1 MKPRAKNI
9 LITASAALAGVGIAT
24 ALALL
29 LIVPLLK
36 NTCTLFNKRCVSIS
50 YQRQPNGQ
58 LLVKH
63 PEAGLSYW
71 YDGNVIR
78 SYGPYL
84 PGWCPTP
91 DTVPDTDVGVGP
103 ERVLCERVRPDGTC
117 ASKSGAPTIPSQ
129 LAGQPRAR
137 GPLEPAFV
145 MNATSLTA
153 SRDGVL
159 CSRARGV
166 VENSFSG
173 KTKSIKVRVPA
184 GANTLD
190 ASQMFR
196 ALKARGIFAPQAN
209 PASPC
214 NGNGVVDPLTA
225 LCVCTDGFVG
235 SRCGTRLCV
244 RDDECGHGTCNGG
257 LCRCEP
263 GFDGDSCTQ
272 RSCPVCLNGSCDPR
286 TGECVCMPGFIG
298 DTCAARTCLQTCIHG
313 ACNPLSGVCECESG
327 WKGVGCE
334 NKTCPGN
341 CSGNGICNSPG
352 GTCECNAGWR
362 GESCD
367 EPICEQDCSFNGKC
381 NLETETCECEPGWT
395 GSACDVLVCSRGC
408 CSHGACTDATCVC
421 APGWGGADCSVPDD
435 PLSTAI
441 ACPGF

>member
-58 LLVKH
+58 ILVKH

-71 YDGNVIR
+71 YDGNFIR

-84 PGWCPTP
+84 PGSCPS
-91 DTVPDTDVGVGP
+91 
-103 ERVLCERVRPDGTC
+103 R
-117 ASKSGAPTIPSQ
+117 TI
-129 LAGQPRAR
+129 
-137 GPLEPAFV
+137 LEPAFV
-145 MNATSLTA
+145 MNATTLTA
-153 SRDGVL
+153 SPDGVL

-166 VENSFSG
+166 VGNSFSG
-173 KTKSIKVRVPA
+173 TKTKSIKVRVPA

-190 ASQMFR
+190 ASQMFH
-196 ALKARGIFAPQAN
+196 ALKSRGIFSPPKEN
-209 PASPC
+209 PEPPVC
-214 NGNGVVDPLTA
+214 GGNGVVDPLTA
-225 LCVCTDGFVG
+225 MCVCADGFVG
-235 SRCGTRLCV
+235 ARCGTKLCV
-244 RDDECGHGTCNGG
+244 GDDECAHGTCNGG
-257 LCRCEP
+257 LCQCDP
-263 GFDGDSCTQ
+263 GFGGDACTQ
-272 RSCPVCLNGSCDPR
+272 RSCPECLNGSCDPA
-286 TGECVCMPGFIG
+286 TGECVCTPGFIG
-298 DTCAARTCLQTCIHG
+298 DSCESRTCPTCTHG
-313 ACNPLSGVCECESG
+313 ACNPLSGMCECEPG

-334 NKTCPGN
+334 NKTCPDN
-341 CSGNGICNSPG
+341 CSGNGICNSG
-352 GTCECNAGWR
+352 ACACVTGWR

-367 EPICEQDCSFNGKC
+367 EPICDKDCSLNGTC
-381 NLETETCECEPGWT
+381 NLGTETCECDPGWT

-408 CSHGACTDATCVC
+408 CSHGACTDATQTCVC
-421 APGWGGADCSVPDD
+421 GPGWGGPDCSVPDD